1 MRIRLLLEV
10 INLTREFVSKTE
22 RFVAVKDVSFQVEK
36 GQIVALL
43 GPNGAGK
50 TTTIKMIA
58 GYLSPTGGKVFIN
71 GEDTGGATNLL
82 QDKIATV
89 FGGELGFYARS
100 TAYDNLNF
108 FAILFKIPKNERY
121 RRIEAALKKVKLFDV
136 RDKKV
141 GEFSR
146 GMRQRLHIARALL
159 KDTEII
165 LLDEPTNGL
174 DVEIAHEIRELV
186 RTLAN
191 NGKTILLTSHTMSE
205 IESLADRVLLIGAG
219 KIVHDGSIE
228 SVVELSGVTKVNRPA
243 TLEESYLALADEL
256 RR

>member
-1 MRIRLLLEV
+1 MLKV
-10 INLTREFVSKTE
+10 INLTREFVSKTD
-22 RFVAVKDVSFQVEK
+22 RFVAVKDVSFQVET

-50 TTTIKMIA
+50 TTTVKMIA
-58 GYLSPTGGKVFIN
+58 GYLSPTSGQVFID
-71 GEDTGGATNLL
+71 GEDTSVSTNLL

-89 FGGELGFYARS
+89 FGGELGFYAR
-100 TAYDNLNF
+100 ANALDNLNF
-108 FAILFKIPKNERY
+108 FAILFKIPKNKRQK
-121 RRIEAALKKVKLFDV
+121 RIESALKNVKLFDV
-136 RDKKV
+136 RNKKI

-165 LLDEPTNGL
+165 LLDEPTSGL

-186 RTLAN
+186 HDLAN
-191 NGKTILLTSHTMSE
+191 SGKTILLTSHTMSE
-205 IESLADRVLLIGAG
+205 VESLADRVLLIGAG
-219 KIVHDGSIE
+219 KIAHDGTIE
-228 SVVELSGVTKVNRPA
+228 SIVKLSGVTKVNRPA

>member
-1 MRIRLLLEV
+1 MLKV
-10 INLTREFVSKTE
+10 INLTREFVSKTD
-22 RFVAVKDVSFQVEK
+22 RFVAVKDVSFQVAT

-50 TTTIKMIA
+50 TTTVKMIA
-58 GYLSPTGGKVFIN
+58 GYLSPTSGQVFID
-71 GEDTGGATNLL
+71 GEDTSVSTNLL

-89 FGGELGFYARS
+89 FGGELGFYARA
-100 TAYDNLNF
+100 TALDNLNF
-108 FAILFKIPKNERY
+108 FAILFKIPKNKRQK
-121 RRIEAALKKVKLFDV
+121 RIESALKNVKLFDV
-136 RDKKV
+136 RNKKI

-165 LLDEPTNGL
+165 LLDEPTSGL

-186 RTLAN
+186 HDLAN
-191 NGKTILLTSHTMSE
+191 SGKTILLTSHTMSE
-205 IESLADRVLLIGAG
+205 VESLADRVLLIGAG
-219 KIVHDGSIE
+219 KIAHDGTIE
-228 SVVELSGVTKVNRPA
+228 SIVKLSGVTKVNRPA

>member
-1 MRIRLLLEV
+1 MLKV
-10 INLTREFVSKTE
+10 SNLTREFTSKTE
-22 RFVAVKDVSFQVEK
+22 KFVAVKDVSFQVEK

-50 TTTIKMIA
+50 TTTVKMIA
-58 GYLSPTGGKVFIN
+58 GYLSPTSGNVFID
-71 GEDTGGATNLL
+71 GVDTGVVTNLL
-82 QDKIATV
+82 QDKVATV

-100 TAYDNLNF
+100 TAFDNLKF
-108 FAILFKIPKNERY
+108 FAILFKIPRNERSK
-121 RRIEAALKKVKLFDV
+121 RIEKALKAVKLFDV
-136 RDKKV
+136 SNKKV
-141 GEFSR
+141 GAFSR

-159 KDTEII
+159 KDTDII
-165 LLDEPTNGL
+165 LLDEPTSGL
-174 DVEIAHEIRELV
+174 DVEIAHEIRELI

-219 KIVHDGSIE
+219 KIVHDGTIASI
-228 SVVELSGVTKVNRPA
+228 VALSGVTKVNRPA